1 MRAVVPLSL
10 LLLTGCP
17 RFTHV
22 RVTVSKT
29 GAEVLLAGMHSPMC
43 ASEVQR
49 VPDLVRTLVAQAGM
63 EAEIQ
68 ATDDGVRVTASGSP
82 EGVLGLQLTDGVW
95 RMPRP
100 WFVPEEAGLP
110 ATLEATDGVL
120 VDRESANVG
129 GVNCATLEVTP
140 PELREGGTQEWSM
153 VLSSRLPTLFAALET
168 KGRDAALEVLDSW
181 PVGHEP
187 TAALR
192 SHYADMVMAG
202 FVTEKALKRGA
213 LAVHTDDPDAVAAS
227 WADSAPKKALKGQP
241 EGSTVVLKDHQVVW
255 SGPTEL
261 VDGPLLGRVLE
272 LELDGE
278 DQPTP
283 TIMEFHRRAAAERNG
298 EVAPRP
304 EADFI
309 VSIPQQCA
317 YSSMGHLCY
326 DGMMLAW
333 MGHEVV
339 FDRNESGP
347 LAIYAVEEGRLVLRD
362 SEDRPDPGCVPTLPA
377 SQELETPVAVA
388 ADDGVV
394 LLADAAH
401 QGAFS
406 TLGVPRVDPVPTLP
420 QPVVAYVV
428 DGAVVAWAAPL
439 QASVERFRSAGL
451 GPSIAELA
459 EGQKL
464 YERNCQACHAYDRP
478 GIGPVLFDDEW
489 IHGGSEADVL
499 RVIREGVPAKGMPA
513 WGPILGA
520 KRVELVTDYLLR
532 GTPPD

>member
-10 LLLTGCP
+10 LLLSGCP
-17 RFTHV
+17 RFTQV
-22 RVTVSKT
+22 RVTVSET
-29 GAEVLLAGMHSPMC
+29 GAEVLLSGMHSPMC
-43 ASEVQR
+43 REDATQ
-49 VPDLVRTLVAQAGM
+49 VPKLVRTLVAEAGV
-63 EAEIQ
+63 EAEVHV
-68 ATDDGVRVTASGSP
+68 TDRGVRVTTSGSP

-100 WFVPEEAGLP
+100 WFVPEGAGLP
-110 ATLEATDGVL
+110 ATLEAADGVL
-120 VDRESANVG
+120 VDRESSAVG

-140 PELREGGTQEWSM
+140 PELMEGGTQEWSM
-153 VLSSRLPTLFAALET
+153 VLSSRLPALFAALET
-168 KGRDAALEVLDSW
+168 KGRDAALEALDAW

-192 SHYADMVMAG
+192 SEVADMVMAD
-202 FVTEKALKRGA
+202 FVTEKALRKGA
-213 LAVHTDDPDAVAAS
+213 LAVHTDDPDAVTAA
-227 WADSAPKKALKGQP
+227 WAEAAPKKPLKGQP
-241 EGSTVVLKDHQVVW
+241 EGSTVVLRDHQVMW

-261 VDGPLLGRVLE
+261 LDAPLLGRVLE
-272 LELDGE
+272 RELDGE
-278 DQPTP
+278 DRPTP
-283 TIMEFHRRAAAERNG
+283 SSSEFHRRAAAERNG
-298 EVAPRP
+298 EVAPHP

-309 VSIPQQCA
+309 VSIPQRCEH
-317 YSSMGHLCY
+317 SSMGHLCY
-326 DGMMLAW
+326 DGLALAW

-362 SEDRPDPGCVPTLPA
+362 SEDRPDPGYVPTLPA

-394 LLADAAH
+394 LVADAAH

-406 TLGVPRVDPVPTLP
+406 SLGVPRLDPLPTLP

-439 QASVERFRSAGL
+439 QASVERFRSTGL
-451 GPSIAELA
+451 GPSAAALA

-464 YERNCQACHAYDRP
+464 YERNCQSCHAYDRP

-513 WGPILGA
+513 WGAILGA
-520 KRVELVTDYLLR
+520 ERVEMVTDYLLH
-532 GTPPD
+532 GTPH